1 MLKLEELIGQKVH
14 SWGRTLSEAEFSL
27 LNKFWGE
34 GPPSPANVED
44 MKRTGGGEGPLS
56 GALLLCIVGGLA
68 ATSGVRNLM
77 LQCDWRLVAVIG
89 LEDVKIVTELRPG
102 DTVRVE
108 TTFRELRPTSKD
120 TRKILALEQI
130 AFNQRDE
137 KVLENTQLVLFEKP

>member
-14 SWGRTLSEAEFSL
+14 SWGRTLSEVEFSL

-34 GPPSPANVED
+34 GPPSPADAED
-44 MKRTGGGEGPLS
+44 RKIAGGGESNLS
-56 GALLLCIVGGLA
+56 GALLLSIIGGLA

-77 LQCDWRLVAVIG
+77 LQCNWKLIAVIG
-89 LEDVKIVTELRPG
+89 LEDVQILTELRPG

-108 TTFRELRPTSKD
+108 TAFKELRPTSKES
-120 TRKILALEQI
+120 RKILALEQI